1 MACPGGLEDHQDWA
15 KFMTKIRLATAL
27 GDQGIA
33 MHRQELL
40 EAEAAREKP
49 FAPAPI
55 PILTSSST
63 FAEAAARFKLAIANQ
78 PTKNKVDI

>member
-1 MACPGGLEDHQDWA
+1 MACPGRLEDHQDWA

-40 EAEAAREKP
+40 EAEAAPEKP
-49 FAPAPI
+49 FIPPPAPI
-55 PILTSSST
+55 SSST